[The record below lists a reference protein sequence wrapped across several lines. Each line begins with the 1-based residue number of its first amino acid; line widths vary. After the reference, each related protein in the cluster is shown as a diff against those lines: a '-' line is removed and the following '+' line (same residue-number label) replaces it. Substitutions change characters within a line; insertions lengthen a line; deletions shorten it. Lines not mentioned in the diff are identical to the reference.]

1 MSFVM
6 CLAPADLGVCSPS
19 VVCSLQPLVGLDLH
33 LKKTPVIRPK
43 PDLLITVSLAGF
55 WKESLCLQILQ
66 VVLMCNQN

>member
-6 CLAPADLGVCSPS
+6 CLAAADLGVCNPS
-19 VVCSLQPLVGLDLH
+19 AVCSLQPLVGLDLH

-43 PDLLITVSLAGF
+43 PDLPITISLAGF

-66 VVLMCNQN
+66 VVLMRNQN